1 LRSSNGT
8 SSSSARS
15 KTPSFIVEIPLVA
28 GLRELRTVNVRLDC
42 AGRSIYNACLGRAL
56 KSGRRLQESRAF
68 RKIREINR
76 EIRLLLK
83 KRQPEDLPPQE
94 RLRLEALRQAR
105 RELWQRAAQASG
117 FTSATLQRFAV
128 VVRNQAF
135 RDHLDVHTAQKLAV
149 RAYHAVRE
157 HILGR
162 RGKPRFKGP
171 RQLDTVEGKSNHAG
185 IRWREDRVEWFGLV
199 FPARVDREDPVIQH
213 ALSSRIKYVRLV
225 RRKGRQDRL
234 YAQLVCEGK
243 PFQKPQNTLGEG
255 VVGIDGG
262 PSTLARVSDREAR
275 LDRFCAQLRRKRKN
289 IRCLQR
295 KLDRSQRANNPQNYN
310 PDGTVKKGARR
321 WKKTK
326 TYVKTQVELAE
337 LYRKEAAHRRC
348 LVGRLV
354 NETLRMGNVFKFEK
368 ISWKALQRGY
378 GRSVGLRAPGMY
390 FRELS
395 RKAESAGGT
404 VVGFPTRIPVLGS
417 PDLKV
422 GLSGF
427 CHHCRAREKKP
438 LSCRW
443 HVCSC
448 GVHVQRDLYSA
459 YLARFVERDEDGK
472 FWLDAGSAARQWPG
486 AEPLLQAASS
496 LYPNPRVPATGG
508 QPRKGTEGVAAEE
521 KMNAAEA
528 RDAVAPPCGGGE
540 SPGEAAGILLRTPG
554 L

>member
-1 LRSSNGT
+1 LMSSSAT

-15 KTPSFIVEIPLVA
+15 KTPSFIAEVPLVA
-28 GLRELRTVNVRLDC
+28 GPCELRTVNVRLDY
-42 AGRSIYNACLGRAL
+42 AARSIYNACLGRAL
-56 KSGRRLQESRAF
+56 KSGRRLQESCAF

-76 EIRLLLK
+76 EIRVLLK

-105 RELWQRAAQASG
+105 RELWQRAACASD
-117 FTSATLQRFAV
+117 FTSAALQRFAV

-135 RDHLDVHTAQKLAV
+135 REHLDVHTAQKLAV
-149 RAYHAVRE
+149 RAYHATRE

-162 RGKPRFKGP
+162 RGRPRFKGP

-199 FPARVDREDPVIQH
+199 LPARIDPKDEVIQH
-213 ALSSRIKYVRLV
+213 ALNCRIKYVRLV
-225 RRKGRQDRL
+225 RRKGKRDRL

-243 PFQKPQNTLGEG
+243 PFRKSQNTLREG

-262 PSTLARVSDREAR
+262 PSMLARVSDREAR
-275 LDRFCAQLRRKRKN
+275 LDRFCTQLRRKHKK

-295 KLDRSQRANNPQNYN
+295 KLDRSRRTSNPHNYN

-326 TYVKTQVELAE
+326 TCIKTEVELLE
-337 LYRKEAAHRRC
+337 LYRKEVAHRRC

-354 NETLRMGNVFKFEK
+354 NETLRMGSVFKYEK
-368 ISWKALQRGY
+368 ISWKALQRRY
-378 GRSVGLRAPGMY
+378 GRSVGLRAPGMF

-404 VVGFPTRIPVLGS
+404 VVEFPTRVPVLS
-417 PDLKV
+417 TQDLKV
-422 GLSGF
+422 GLSSF
-427 CHHCRAREKKP
+427 CHHCRTREKKP

-443 HVCSC
+443 HICSC

-459 YLARFVERDEDGK
+459 YLARFVERDEGGR

-496 LYPNPRVPATGG
+496 LPPNPRVPASSG

-521 KMNAAEA
+521 RMNAAEA
-528 RDAVAPPCGGGE
+528 RDAVAPPSGGGE
-540 SPGEAAGILLRTPG
+540 SPGEAAGTLLRTPG